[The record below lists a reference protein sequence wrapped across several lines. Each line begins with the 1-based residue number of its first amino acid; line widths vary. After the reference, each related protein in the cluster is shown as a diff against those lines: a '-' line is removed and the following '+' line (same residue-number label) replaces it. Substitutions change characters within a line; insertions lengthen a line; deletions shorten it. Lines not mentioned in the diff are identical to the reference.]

1 MTNYYKLTVPNDG
14 TQTRFS
20 IPASKA
26 IFFKSAT
33 LADAETE
40 AVKVILSKGA
50 NDVSGAFVALQGL
63 IINDTDFDTIT
74 LSNDGSDTAT
84 VELFTSEGS
93 FKFAGATSGGTATIP
108 NPLEDTALKNPGAIT
123 QDNGNALEIS
133 ATGANVDISG
143 EQVTAGNNT
152 LYGDDIKLYENV
164 QGITGITISGTS
176 GWGLPG
182 EVRADCKKGF
192 FVSER
197 IQSSDLNILTIGGYY
212 LNQANT
218 KCQNRVDVVGQNSA
232 RLQLAENPKPTA
244 ELVKYGT
251 TEGEPAFL
259 VGAKNYDGYTEI
271 NAGKHPG
278 IIIYNNNGEEFFRVN
293 ETEMNYSETFSCD
306 VVSANQGFYGGLHDG
321 ETGNTLELGSLAET
335 MPILTVGGER
345 YIFDPDTGT
354 FKKETT

>member
-40 AVKVILSKGA
+40 TVKVILSKGA
-50 NDVSGAFVALQGL
+50 NDVSGAFIALKGL

-152 LYGDDIKLYENV
+152 LYASDAGMVKLMTSDEK
-164 QGITGITISGTS
+164 TGIRMLGGVQAFTRIDGEYLAVPEIIRPAVSGSSISFNDSSFAGAGPVNIFSKNYLSMYCGIGGYIDIGASPDEIPFFQFHDDRVEGSQQVTATMYSSNEGGWSKRVSFGWDYSEYDNGFYDTPFLSLKGFKYVPSGTS
-176 GWGLPG
+176 QECEWTLKIDV
-182 EVRADCKKGF
+182 EKK
-192 FVSER
+192 V
-197 IQSSDLNILTIGGYY
+197 
-212 LNQANT
+212 
-218 KCQNRVDVVGQNSA
+218 
-232 RLQLAENPKPTA
+232 
-244 ELVKYGT
+244 
-251 TEGEPAFL
+251 
-259 VGAKNYDGYTEI
+259 
-271 NAGKHPG
+271 
-278 IIIYNNNGEEFFRVN
+278 
-293 ETEMNYSETFSCD
+293 
-306 VVSANQGFYGGLHDG
+306 
-321 ETGNTLELGSLAET
+321 
-335 MPILTVGGER
+335 PILVDNTNSIN

>member
-50 NDVSGAFVALQGL
+50 NDVSGAFVALKGL

-152 LYGDDIKLYENV
+152 LYASDAGMVKLMTSDEK
-164 QGITGITISGTS
+164 TGIRMLGGVQAFTRIDGKYLMVPDTIKPAVSGGNISINDGSFS
-176 GWGLPG
+176 GAG
-182 EVRADCKKGF
+182 
-192 FVSER
+192 S
-197 IQSSDLNILTIGGYY
+197 
-212 LNQANT
+212 
-218 KCQNRVDVVGQNSA
+218 VDVWTTTFFITTKNENDTFGRFEFYSNGTEVEAPQFLHAATVASFTWEVYGGVASGVEIQ
-232 RLQLAENPKPTA
+232 QWTEEKDEENPSFQYQSPRIKF
-244 ELVKYGT
+244 VCGK
-251 TEGEPAFL
+251 
-259 VGAKNYDGYTEI
+259 YDG
-271 NAGKHPG
+271 AGNVYSRWCIGASSKRDK
-278 IIIYNNNGEEFFRVN
+278 IYISYED
-293 ETEMNYSETFSCD
+293 TD
-306 VVSANQGFYGGLHDG
+306 FY
-321 ETGNTLELGSLAET
+321 
-335 MPILTVGGER
+335 
-345 YIFDPDTGT
+345 YFDPDTGT